1 MRLSPKIKW
10 LFVLPLFVALKLSAQ
25 APIEQPNLIYPLMD
39 SLALDTVREF
49 TSIEEAMKNP
59 EQVIRLSLR
68 KQRLKTIPKEVYL
81 FPNLQYL
88 DLSKNQ
94 IEEVSDS
101 IGMLTNL
108 QVLILSKNKIQGLP
122 RELGDLYNLRILNI
136 NQNELM
142 ALPPQIGKLKKLEI
156 LDLWSNNLSMF
167 PEELKQLS
175 GSLKVLDLRV
185 ILINQDQQNHIRAM
199 LPSTTIYF
207 SPPCKCNQ

>member
-1 MRLSPKIKW
+1 ML
-10 LFVLPLFVALKLSAQ
+10 LPLFVAFNLSAQ
-25 APIEQPNLIYPLMD
+25 GPVEVPTVILPLYD
-39 SLALDTVREF
+39 SIALDTMREF

-59 EQVIRLSLR
+59 EQVVKLSLR
-68 KQRLKTIPKEVYL
+68 KQRLKSIPKEVYL

-88 DLSKNQ
+88 DLTKNQ

-101 IGMLTNL
+101 IGMLHNL

-122 RELGDLYNLRILNI
+122 REIGDLSNLKILNI
-136 NQNELM
+136 NQNELV

-156 LDLWSNNLSMF
+156 LDLWSNDLSMF

-175 GSLKVLDLRV
+175 GTLKVLDLRV
-185 ILINQDQQNHIRAM
+185 ILINQDQQNRIRAM
-199 LPSTTIYF
+199 LPGTTVYF